1 MSKPIDYS
9 SFNSPASLR
18 SEIFRL
24 KALLTQE
31 TKEKLEKAD
40 LCDHLRRENTALER
54 RVANLEALLLDQNRL
69 LLPDEVES

>member
-1 MSKPIDYS
+1 MPTPIDHS
-9 SFNSPASLR
+9 AHNSPASLR

-24 KALLTQE
+24 KALLTKE
-31 TKEKLEKAD
+31 TKEKLETAD
-40 LCDHLRRENTALER
+40 LCDHLRRENNTLER